1 MHNIGGLIETF
12 KMMYIMNVKDSGF
25 YENFGMLFL
34 ITLLTFI
41 MNNDNCYEKFEKNI
55 GFLLDNLTYFF
66 PKKNVIVLEGKRCMK
81 VTSYITKTDNLFSNR
96 FNAFWYYIS
105 KNNLQNPTI
114 YSLKEYANSSNIYDD
129 YGEPKNRKKTFK

>member
-1 MHNIGGLIETF
+1 
-12 KMMYIMNVKDSGF
+12 
-25 YENFGMLFL
+25 
-34 ITLLTFI
+34 
-41 MNNDNCYEKFEKNI
+41 
-55 GFLLDNLTYFF
+55 
-66 PKKNVIVLEGKRCMK
+66 MK

-129 YGEPKNRKKTFK
+129 YGEPKNRKKSFTRKYNDEINKIDSDNEEEDFSNKDIFIVDQPRHFKINDNIFYIALQF

>member
-1 MHNIGGLIETF
+1 
-12 KMMYIMNVKDSGF
+12 
-25 YENFGMLFL
+25 
-34 ITLLTFI
+34 
-41 MNNDNCYEKFEKNI
+41 
-55 GFLLDNLTYFF
+55 
-66 PKKNVIVLEGKRCMK
+66 MK

-129 YGEPKNRKKTFK
+129 YVNQKIEKNVLMVMVII